1 MMLWETGVFARKSEK
16 TLTERFTS
24 DDDDG
29 APEQMTMTV
38 GDILNV
44 WRRGAFDFYDRPSN
58 PMLVGEGLIRAESV
72 KSLCNGFPTSDSS
85 QELIVLIVSR
95 ERESSW
101 QTFNMDFIDYHC
113 P

>member
-1 MMLWETGVFARKSEK
+1 MILWETGVFARKSEK

-44 WRRGAFDFYDRPSN
+44 
-58 PMLVGEGLIRAESV
+58 
-72 KSLCNGFPTSDSS
+72 
-85 QELIVLIVSR
+85 
-95 ERESSW
+95 
-101 QTFNMDFIDYHC
+101 
-113 P
+113 